1 MSACDT
7 RLIAPWILISYLV
20 GITSV
25 DLGLSQFIAGVINVW
40 YVNPYTCK
48 GDIVSLL
55 TKIFVLNMQETR
67 CGHFSLHAIWR
78 LHWYLDRPW
87 NFEFGRRQMER
98 RYEPVCMF
106 VKARRCKILQ

>member
-1 MSACDT
+1 
-7 RLIAPWILISYLV
+7 
-20 GITSV
+20 
-25 DLGLSQFIAGVINVW
+25 
-40 YVNPYTCK
+40 
-48 GDIVSLL
+48 
-55 TKIFVLNMQETR
+55 MQETR